1 MPGWLI
7 NLAVFLGVFLGMEG
21 VAWAT
26 HRYVMHGAL
35 WVLHESHHRERESWF
50 ELNDLFGFFFSFVA
64 IGLMLGGTFY
74 YTPLMFAGL
83 GMTAYGA
90 VYFLVH
96 DVLVHRRVDHGFVPR
111 KGYLRR
117 IYQAHRLHHATH
129 GRDGSVSFG
138 FLWSVPPEKLAAKL
152 KSKAAQD
159 IVSDTGI
166 VGGKGM
172 AVGRPTL
179 H

>member
-1 MPGWLI
+1 MPDWLV
-7 NLAVFLGVFLGMEG
+7 NLVVFLGVFFGMEG

-26 HRYVMHGAL
+26 HKYVMHGSL
-35 WVLHESHHRERESWF
+35 WALHESHHRERESWF
-50 ELNDLFGFFFSFVA
+50 ELNDLFGFFFSA
-64 IGLMLGGTFY
+64 ISIGLMLAGTVY
-74 YTPLMFAGL
+74 YAPLLFAGL
-83 GMTAYGA
+83 GMTAYGL

-111 KGYLRR
+111 QGYLRR

-138 FLWSVPPEKLAAKL
+138 FLWSPAPATLAAKL
-152 KSKAAQD
+152 KSKAAEE
-159 IVSDTGI
+159 IAGE
-166 VGGKGM
+166 
-172 AVGRPTL
+172 RPAP

>member
-1 MPGWLI
+1 MPDWLI
-7 NLAVFLGVFLGMEG
+7 YLAVFLGVFFAMEG
-21 VAWAT
+21 VAWTT
-26 HRYVMHGAL
+26 HRYVMHGSL

-50 ELNDLFGFFFSFVA
+50 EMNDLFGFFFAFLS
-64 IGLMLGGTFY
+64 IGLMLGGTY
-74 YTPLMFAGL
+74 YYAPLLFAGL
-83 GMTAYGA
+83 GMTAYGF

-96 DVLVHRRVDHGFVPR
+96 DVLVHRRVEHGFVPR
-111 KGYLRR
+111 TGYLRR

-138 FLWSVPPEKLAAKL
+138 FLWSAPPEKLAAKL

-159 IVSDTGI
+159 IVRE
-166 VGGKGM
+166 
-172 AVGRPTL
+172 RPAL